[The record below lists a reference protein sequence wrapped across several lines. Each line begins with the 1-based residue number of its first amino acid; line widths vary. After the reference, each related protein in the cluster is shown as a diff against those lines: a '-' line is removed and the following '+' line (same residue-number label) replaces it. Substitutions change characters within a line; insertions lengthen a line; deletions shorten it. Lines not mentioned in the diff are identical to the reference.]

1 MQNKNID
8 QHFTG
13 TFNIDGEKITG
24 ELIYNKEKGVTML
37 NLIKQLTDVPIGR
50 NYPNLDVITGVLNSG
65 TTVTLFHNRCIKNH
79 TQGFQTQQLIFVAD
93 YSIWSKR
100 DANIGVQGVQTR

>member
-8 QHFTG
+8 QHFAG
-13 TFNIDGEKITG
+13 TFNIDGEEIAG

-50 NYPNLDVITGVLNSG
+50 SYPNLGVITGVLNSG
-65 TTVTLFHNRCIKNH
+65 TTVTLFTIVVSKTIRKDFRHSNLFLLLIIQYGQKEM
-79 TQGFQTQQLIFVAD
+79 QQMLSTI
-93 YSIWSKR
+93 
-100 DANIGVQGVQTR
+100 N

>member
-8 QHFTG
+8 QHFAG

-65 TTVTLFHNRCIKNH
+65 TTVTLFHNRCKTIRKDFRHSNLFLLLII
-79 TQGFQTQQLIFVAD
+79 QYGQKEMQQMLSTI
-93 YSIWSKR
+93 
-100 DANIGVQGVQTR
+100 N

>member
-8 QHFTG
+8 QHFAG

-50 NYPNLDVITGVLNSG
+50 NYPNLDVITGVLN
-65 TTVTLFHNRCIKNH
+65 IKAK
-79 TQGFQTQQLIFVAD
+79 L
-93 YSIWSKR
+93 YL
-100 DANIGVQGVQTR
+100 

>member
-50 NYPNLDVITGVLNSG
+50 
-65 TTVTLFHNRCIKNH
+65 TT
-79 TQGFQTQQLIFVAD
+79 LI
-93 YSIWSKR
+93 
-100 DANIGVQGVQTR
+100 